1 MKTCIAILTLLMLQ
15 QNCNQNPTWNLNYR
29 AESRGFYKELVC
41 DGTTL
46 KHRSTRQGTF
56 KTLNLKAEE
65 QESLV
70 MALKA
75 IDLKNISEPDQSK
88 SMVDAAALA
97 SFELLIEGVVYSYE
111 FDHGHPPK
119 ELEELMTRLLTLSE
133 KVE

>member
-1 MKTCIAILTLLMLQ
+1 MLQ
-15 QNCNQNPTWNLNYR
+15 QNCNQEPRWSLNYR

-41 DGTTL
+41 DGTSL

-56 KTLNLKAEE
+56 KTYNLTAEE

-70 MALKA
+70 TALKSVNP
-75 IDLKNISEPDQSK
+75 KNFSEPDQGL

-97 SFELLIEGVVYSYE
+97 NLELLVNGEAYQYQ
-111 FDHGHPPK
+111 FDHGYPPK
-119 ELEELMTRLLTLSE
+119 ELQELVTKLLTLSE